1 VNLDFDIIDV
11 TFSNGSVDTVIP
23 VVSDPIDIVP
33 DATPPV
39 YTQSDK
45 EPAWLKWLKIAIVV
59 IFVVVIVIVG
69 WPFLQPFFVLIGQGI
84 AWLVTAPFK
93 AMGNA
98 IAKRKRKKEDEE
110 DYDENG

>member
-1 VNLDFDIIDV
+1 MFLL
-11 TFSNGSVDTVIP
+11 SLASLKRGSIHLSPFGTKPSIFT
-23 VVSDPIDIVP
+23 
-33 DATPPV
+33 TPPV

-69 WPFLQPFFVLIGQGI
+69 WPFLQPFFVVIGQGI
-84 AWLVTAPFK
+84 AWLVTAPLK
-93 AMGNA
+93 AIGNA